1 MAAVAFS
8 VCHPHRADEPS
19 PPRKDVSRRAISRI
33 IRIARARAPRALAS
47 TRLRSTRAPRPRDLP
62 SRSFSDKRKKRLF
75 RLFTHTR

>member
-33 IRIARARAPRALAS
+33 VRFARARAPRELAS
-47 TRLRSTRAPRPRDLP
+47 TRLALDARASAARSPVP
-62 SRSFSDKRKKRLF
+62 FVQ
-75 RLFTHTR
+75 